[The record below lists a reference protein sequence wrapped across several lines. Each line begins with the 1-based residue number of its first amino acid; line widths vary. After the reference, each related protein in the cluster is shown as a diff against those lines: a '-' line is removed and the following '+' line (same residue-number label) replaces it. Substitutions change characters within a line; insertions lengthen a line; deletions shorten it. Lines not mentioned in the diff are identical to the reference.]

1 MWALG
6 YSVNP
11 GIEDVVRMGL
21 ALGYSVHPGI
31 EDVVRVG
38 GRWVTLLTLG

>member
-11 GIEDVVRMGL
+11 GIEDVVL
-21 ALGYSVHPGI
+21 L
-31 EDVVRVG
+31 G

>member
-1 MWALG
+1 MW
-6 YSVNP
+6 
-11 GIEDVVRMGL
+11 

-38 GRWVTLLTLG
+38 GRWVILLTLG

>member
-11 GIEDVVRMGL
+11 GIEDVVL
-21 ALGYSVHPGI
+21 LC
-31 EDVVRVG
+31 
-38 GRWVTLLTLG
+38 GRWVTVLILG